1 MRRTLLLALALLWTT
16 AAQTAELVVQRAGQ
30 PARTLTPAD
39 IAALPSFT
47 QRLPAAGTAHGMA
60 ENEWSG
66 PKLWDVLA
74 AAGAVDLAKHAEHVR
89 LVAKVK
95 GSDGYVAAIAVGE
108 ISPEFG
114 GKLIQLVD
122 HRDSKPLDIPRLMV
136 PGEKRAGRS
145 VRDVV
150 RIDVE

>member
-1 MRRTLLLALALLWTT
+1 
-16 AAQTAELVVQRAGQ
+16 
-30 PARTLTPAD
+30 
-39 IAALPSFT
+39 
-47 QRLPAAGTAHGMA
+47 MA

-74 AAGAVDLAKHAEHVR
+74 AAGAVDLARHAEHIR

-95 GSDGYVAAIAVGE
+95 GSDGYVAAIAVGGMSPQ
-108 ISPEFG
+108 IS
-114 GKLIQLVD
+114 GKPIHLVVSPGTNA
-122 HRDSKPLDIPRLMV
+122 RELPRLIV

-145 VRDVV
+145 VRDIV